1 MKIKFTS
8 FFVLAFLFMCI
19 GPAKNVQAQN
29 EVEMKPL
36 PERIDA
42 VTKKLQLKLILSA
55 EQSSKID
62 SILIGSIPKN
72 ISKENREE
80 IIKLSEDSYKV
91 YLKKQATGN
100 KANIELLKFLKKY
113 FSLSP
118 ELSGLF
124 YYRISIFT
132 YND

>member
-80 IIKLSEDSYKV
+80 ISKLVNAKIETV
-91 YLKKQATGN
+91 LTKKQQSKFA
-100 KANIELLKFLKKY
+100 ILKSKWLDEILGG
-113 FSLSP
+113 S
-118 ELSGLF
+118 E
-124 YYRISIFT
+124 
-132 YND
+132 